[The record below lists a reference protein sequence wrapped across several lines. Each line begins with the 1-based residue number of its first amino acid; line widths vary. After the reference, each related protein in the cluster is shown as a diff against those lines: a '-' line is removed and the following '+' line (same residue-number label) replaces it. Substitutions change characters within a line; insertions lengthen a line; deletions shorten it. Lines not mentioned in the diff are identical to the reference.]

1 MAIETIAII
10 RDLFI
15 IVFAGTFT
23 LAVLVTGL
31 WLFRLYRSVHRTGE
45 NLEEISSIVLNRV
58 ARPLSTVPPLMDVV
72 KYVEGW
78 IQECRSREISEE
90 DDRLE

>member
-1 MAIETIAII
+1 MGTIAII

-15 IVFAGTFT
+15 IVFTGTFT
-23 LAVLVTGL
+23 LVLLVTWL
-31 WLFRLYRSVHRTGE
+31 WMFRLNRSVHQAGK

-58 ARPLSTVPPLMDVV
+58 ARPLGTLPPLMDVF
-72 KYVEGW
+72 KYVLGW
-78 IQECRSREISEE
+78 IQEYRSRERRDE